1 MINKLIIFGSNGM
14 LGNYIKSY
22 FTKMTTYKVICV
34 TRKEYEIIPDNISKL
49 EKFLLSMISESESES
64 KSESKSESENTCII
78 NCNGLIPQ
86 RVDKAQYDS
95 YYLIN
100 TIFPLYLSNI
110 CKKYNIK
117 LICPT
122 TDCVFSGKKGDYIE
136 TDFHDEINTYGIS
149 KSLGE
154 SINATII
161 RTSIIGEEL
170 QNKKSFLEFVKSS
183 DTINGWENHLWNG
196 ITCYQYC
203 KVIHKIISED
213 LFWNGI
219 RHIYSPVKKTKYE
232 LACIIKRVYG
242 LSVVINKCNTD
253 NIIDKTLF
261 SIYNTNTIFNIP
273 SLEEQIY
280 EQSQYT
286 VIST

>member
-1 MINKLIIFGSNGM
+1 MINKLLIFGSNGM

-22 FTKMTTYKVICV
+22 FTKTSRYEVVCI
-34 TRKEYEIIPDNISKL
+34 TRKEYEITTDNISKL
-49 EKFLLSMISESESES
+49 EEFILSMISESEST
-64 KSESKSESENTCII
+64 NICII
-78 NCNGLIPQ
+78 NSNGLIPQ
-86 RVDKAQYDS
+86 RVDKTYDTNES

-110 CKKYNIK
+110 CAKYGLK

-122 TDCVFSGKKGDYIE
+122 TDCVFSGKKGDYVE

-154 SINATII
+154 PDSATII

-170 QNKKSFLEFVKSS
+170 NNKKSFLEFVKNGS
-183 DTINGWENHLWNG
+183 TINGWNNHYWNG

-203 KVIHKIISED
+203 KVIDKIISED
-213 LFWNGI
+213 LFWKGI

-232 LACIIKRVYG
+232 LACIIKSVYG
-242 LSVVINKCNTD
+242 LSVDINKCNAD
-253 NIIDKTLF
+253 IIIDKSLS
-261 SIYNTNTIFNIP
+261 SIYNTNNIFNIP

-280 EQSQYT
+280 EQSQYKL
-286 VIST
+286 

>member
-22 FTKMTTYKVICV
+22 FIKKSYEVICI
-34 TRKEYEIIPDNISKL
+34 TRKEFEITTDNISKL
-49 EKFLLSMISESESES
+49 EEFLVSMNL
-64 KSESKSESENTCII
+64 SENTCII

-86 RVDKAQYDS
+86 RIDKTPTES

-110 CKKYNIK
+110 CTKYSSK

-122 TDCVFSGKKGDYIE
+122 TDCVFNGKKGDYIE

-154 SINATII
+154 SSVATII
-161 RTSIIGEEL
+161 RTSIIGEEIH
-170 QNKKSFLEFVKSS
+170 NKKSFLEFVKNS
-183 DTINGWENHLWNG
+183 DNINGWNNHYWNG

-203 KVIHKIISED
+203 KVMDKIISEN
-213 LFWNGI
+213 LFWKGV
-219 RHIYSPVKKTKYE
+219 RHIYSPIKKTKYE
-232 LACIIKRVYG
+232 LACIIKSVYG
-242 LSVVINKCNTD
+242 LSVNINKCNSD
-253 NIIDKTLF
+253 IMINKTLS
-261 SIYNTNTIFNIP
+261 SIYNTNTIFTIP
-273 SLEEQIY
+273 SLEEQLY
-280 EQSQYT
+280 EQSKFI
-286 VIST
+286 ISIGLKHV